1 MISREAIIEAAVHCH
16 TNDINIARE
25 YIQHTFL
32 KSFYALPKSEHVLF
46 KGGTALR
53 IVFESPRFSEDLDY
67 SAFDISRDE
76 IEGLFLNTLA
86 DLERSNIRVELH
98 DKSGGTSGGYYGEAV
113 FQLYEH
119 TISFSINV
127 VIRERELLPKGEYK
141 LIHRDFVPNYSLLM
155 LPQKV
160 LIREKLQAL
169 MTRAKPR
176 DYYDLYFML
185 RSGIIQ
191 PNDRPLLRDIL
202 VQVERTDLDF
212 KKELSVFLP
221 TDHQSII
228 RDFKSTLVSEI
239 KRNAGV

>member
-1 MISREAIIEAAVHCH
+1 MISREAIIEAAVRCH

-25 YIQHTFL
+25 YTQHIFL

-53 IVFESPRFSEDLDY
+53 IVFESPRFSDDLDY

-76 IEGLFLNTLA
+76 IESLFLSTLA

-141 LIHRDFVPNYSLLM
+141 LIHRGFVPNYSLLM
-155 LPQKV
+155 LPQEV

-191 PNDRPLLRDIL
+191 PNDRLLLGDIL

-228 RDFKSTLVSEI
+228 RDFKTTLIGEI
-239 KRNAGV
+239 RRNAEV

>member
-1 MISREAIIEAAVHCH
+1 MITRETIIETAVRSH

-25 YIQHTFL
+25 YIQHMFL

-76 IEGLFLNTLA
+76 IEILFLSTLSE
-86 DLERSNIRVELH
+86 LERSSIHVELH
-98 DKSGGTSGGYYGEAV
+98 EKSGGTSGGYYGEAV

-119 TISFSINV
+119 TIAFSINV
-127 VIRERELLPKGEYK
+127 IIREREPLPKGEYK
-141 LIHRDFVPNYSLLM
+141 LIHRDFVPNYSILM
-155 LPQKV
+155 LPQEILV
-160 LIREKLQAL
+160 REKIQAL

-185 RSGIIQ
+185 RSGMIQ
-191 PNDRPLLRDIL
+191 PNDRLLLGDIL
-202 VQVERTDLDF
+202 AQVERTDIDF
-212 KKELSVFLP
+212 KKELGVFLP

-228 RDFKSTLVSEI
+228 RDFKTTLIGEI
-239 KRNAGV
+239 RRNAGI